1 MSTSIENT
9 QTIVATSTPHQ
20 EASPSTRGKDSG
32 GKRPAHKGQRKP
44 RRNQNTV
51 AYKLL
56 PKSRDVDDI
65 HSAAIVIGR
74 GGKNQKSIEKAT
86 GTVLTVLNAKQ
97 QRNFKPMEVNTKD
110 AQIMKIEVDTD
121 MTMEDMSYEQR
132 LNRAKQ
138 KIAKAIQYW
147 RDIAY
152 PPEDDGGGADADGQA
167 AEHEDEEEHDATLAT
182 HSGEG
187 CN

>member
-1 MSTSIENT
+1 MSTPTEHT
-9 QTIVATSTPHQ
+9 QNNVASSTT
-20 EASPSTRGKDSG
+20 PSTSE
-32 GKRPAHKGQRKP
+32 GKRRPNKGPRKS
-44 RRNQNTV
+44 RRNPNTV

-56 PKSRDVDDI
+56 PKSRDVEDI

-110 AQIMKIEVDTD
+110 AQIMKIELNPDVTIED
-121 MTMEDMSYEQR
+121 MTEEQR
-132 LNRAKQ
+132 MNRAKQ

-152 PPEDDGGGADADGQA
+152 PPEDDGGGGGGADADGQGS
-167 AEHEDEEEHDATLAT
+167 EHEDEEEQDATLAT

-187 CN
+187 GN